1 MSIIEN
7 LNELARKA
15 QKKMVVRVLAA
26 VGVIIFIGW
35 FFVPAKTAST
45 GKNTKHPIVQMDG
58 AIGSQFSQAASQ
70 KVLEAQQREIKELH
84 DRLKELNENI
94 EFLQKRMYEQDTGD
108 GNRPESVQA
117 LQAKIVGLE
126 GALHKNAGSQSGAN
140 NFGAEAAARG
150 ITTTNFSYTDDK
162 ENTVPA
168 IKTVKDYV
176 PAGTFAKAVLLSG
189 ADTNAGIHGQADTI
203 PITLRILDDGT
214 LPNGEHSSL
223 KGCFVTAA
231 AYGDASSERGQI
243 RLQRLSCVRK
253 PSGQV
258 LDVPIEGT
266 INDMGGSDGIRGHV
280 VMRNNKL
287 IWNAGVSGLLSGI
300 GKAAQQASST
310 QTISPLGGVINT
322 VSPSK
327 VLQSGAFG
335 GADTALGKLADYYIK
350 LADMYHPII
359 QVHAGSEVNI
369 VFLKGFSLAEGQGV
383 AEAGSYAEKA
393 KNITQEVVPA
403 GLMQTIKDAQL
414 GQSVDVGREY

>member
-1 MSIIEN
+1 M
-7 LNELARKA
+7 
-15 QKKMVVRVLAA
+15 
-26 VGVIIFIGW
+26 
-35 FFVPAKTAST
+35 
-45 GKNTKHPIVQMDG
+45 
-58 AIGSQFSQAASQ
+58 
-70 KVLEAQQREIKELH
+70 
-84 DRLKELNENI
+84 
-94 EFLQKRMYEQDTGD
+94 
-108 GNRPESVQA
+108 
-117 LQAKIVGLE
+117 
-126 GALHKNAGSQSGAN
+126 
-140 NFGAEAAARG
+140 
-150 ITTTNFSYTDDK
+150 
-162 ENTVPA
+162 PA

-189 ADTNAGIHGQADTI
+189 ADTNAGIHGQADTT